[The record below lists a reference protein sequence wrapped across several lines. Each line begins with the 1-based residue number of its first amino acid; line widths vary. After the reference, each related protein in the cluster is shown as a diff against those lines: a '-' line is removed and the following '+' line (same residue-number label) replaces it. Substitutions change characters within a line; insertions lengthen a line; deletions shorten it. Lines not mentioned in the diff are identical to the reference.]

1 MSAAAHHRARI
12 ALQAVLWAALYVAG
26 IWYSDVFVI
35 GPSYVTLFWPAAGVA
50 FAAVVGRGA
59 YWAGII
65 PVAVVVA
72 HATFAHVPVAFV
84 PFSVASNLL
93 GALAAAW
100 VCNTSRYRHFDSANA
115 LFRFLS
121 GAITMAVV
129 AAAVGT
135 SGLALTGM
143 VKTAA
148 VASAYTKWALGDLL
162 GVLCIAPTVML
173 ASQGRALA
181 ADAPDRRDYA
191 ASGEKVIW
199 TVLYAASYAFVYWVG
214 LQNSSY
220 ALGMVALPLA
230 LLLWSAFRF
239 ERLWTAI
246 ATLSSVFVIT
256 SLTGLG
262 LAAFQ
267 APRTLLD
274 VILLLG
280 FLNLFATLPL
290 LLMVSIHAQRVDA
303 RRALLAAADAAA
315 RQQVE
320 LERLVAERTR
330 QLDEANR
337 QLEHASQTDALTGLR
352 NRRYI
357 AQQLPSD
364 LGFYSR
370 EAAEAHT
377 PPHALFF
384 ALVDIDH
391 FKHINDTLGHRAGDE
406 VLQQFSSLLS
416 GLVRGSDYAIRWG
429 RRRIPSRVAPDA
441 ERARFDDWRAHLPER
456 RRARLPRHGQ
466 PAVQAD
472 VLRRVRRT
480 ESAGTADAGDVGA
493 DRRGRRRGAVLGE
506 ASRSQQLGRPAS
518 RCGPG
523 PRVARDCMRRWC
535 GDARAKQRRRS
546 AVGIV
551 AGFAGRSGRL
561 RRLRSGGQGPASS
574 NPCPAASGNASPH
587 RSRPAVPP
595 DR

>member
-100 VCNTSRYRHFDSANA
+100 VCNTSRNRHFDSANA

-121 GAITMAVV
+121 AAITMAVV

-135 SGLALTGM
+135 SGLAFTGM
-143 VKTAA
+143 VNTAA

-239 ERLWTAI
+239 ERLWTAV

-429 RRRIPSRVAPDA
+429 GEEFLLVLRPMPSEHVSTIGERICQSVATHAFHATGSPPFKLTCSVGFAELNLLEQQTPVTWEQIVEVADAALYWVKHHGRNSWAVLRPGMNHDLASLATACADGAETLVRNNVGVLLSGPSPDA
-441 ERARFDDWRAHLPER
+441 
-456 RRARLPRHGQ
+456 Q
-466 PAVQAD
+466 V
-472 VLRRVRRT
+472 
-480 ESAGTADAGDVGA
+480 
-493 DRRGRRRGAVLGE
+493 
-506 ASRSQQLGRPAS
+506 
-518 RCGPG
+518 
-523 PRVARDCMRRWC
+523 
-535 GDARAKQRRRS
+535 RS
-546 AVGIV
+546 AD
-551 AGFAGRSGRL
+551 
-561 RRLRSGGQGPASS
+561 
-574 NPCPAASGNASPH
+574 C
-587 RSRPAVPP
+587 AV
-595 DR
+595 